1 MFRKRKELAPGI
13 PKMAPGWEKILRGD
27 SSLASAQR
35 MYRHM
40 FALMPSPWRCKFCN
54 APFSGPH
61 AGKLKWLGFSPS
73 AKNPHICARCV
84 EWAPKGGAVVP
95 VSVLFADV
103 RGYTRMT
110 EGLSPDEV
118 PELMN
123 RFYETASSA
132 LLAHEALLGQV
143 EGDNVM
149 ALFVPGLAGKEYR
162 KQSVEAGRKLLGAV
176 GPGSE
181 LGLEIG
187 VGIASGE
194 EFVGNVGGGGYK
206 DFTALGDVTNT
217 SARLTAKA
225 ESGEILIDSE
235 TYGAVADGYP
245 DAERRSLELKGKQAA
260 VETFVILAAAGE

>member
-1 MFRKRKELAPGI
+1 VVFRRRKELAPGI
-13 PKMAPGWEKILRGD
+13 PKMAPGWEKILRGE
-27 SSLASAQR
+27 SSLAVAQR
-35 MYRHM
+35 VYRRM

-54 APFSGPH
+54 APFSGPY
-61 AGKLKWLGFSPS
+61 AGKIKWLGFSPS

-95 VSVLFADV
+95 LSVLFADV

-110 EGLSPDEV
+110 EGLSPEEV
-118 PELMN
+118 PALMN

-149 ALFVPGLAGKEYR
+149 ALFVPGLAGREYR
-162 KQSVEAGRKLLGAV
+162 KQSVEAGRKLLGTV
-176 GPGSE
+176 GPRSE
-181 LGLEIG
+181 LGLDIG

-235 TYGAVADGYP
+235 TYGAVAAYP
-245 DAERRSLELKGKQAA
+245 GAERRSLELKGKQAV
-260 VETFVILAAAGE
+260 VETYVILAAAGD